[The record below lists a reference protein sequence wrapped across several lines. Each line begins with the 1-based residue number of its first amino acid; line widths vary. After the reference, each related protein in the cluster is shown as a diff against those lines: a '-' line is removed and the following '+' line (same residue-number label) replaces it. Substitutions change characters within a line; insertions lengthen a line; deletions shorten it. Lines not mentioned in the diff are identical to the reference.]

1 MDTQYQTLI
10 KDILNE
16 YAKYKPAF
24 GEIDSR
30 VSFDDEH
37 GTYAL
42 LQVGWNGDEY
52 VNVASSVT
60 SFHGAVIHVD
70 IIEDKIWIQYDGS
83 EEGIAVDLV
92 EKGVP
97 KETIVLGFRPPEERP
112 YTSFAVA

>member
-52 VNVASSVT
+52 V
-60 SFHGAVIHVD
+60 HGAVIHVD

>member
-1 MDTQYQTLI
+1 VFAVLAIVCPITNTDRLKYQSLI

-52 VNVASSVT
+52 
-60 SFHGAVIHVD
+60 F
-70 IIEDKIWIQYDGS
+70 
-83 EEGIAVDLV
+83 
-92 EKGVP
+92 
-97 KETIVLGFRPPEERP
+97 
-112 YTSFAVA
+112 

>member
-1 MDTQYQTLI
+1 MDTQLKYQSLI

-52 VNVASSVT
+52 V
-60 SFHGAVIHVD
+60 HGAVIHVD
-70 IIEDKIWIQYDGS
+70 IIEDKIWIQYDGT
-83 EEGIAVDLV
+83 EEGIATDLV
-92 EKGVP
+92 ENGVP
-97 KETIVLGFRPPEERP
+97 KEGIVLGFRPPEVRP
-112 YTSFAVA
+112 YTGFAVT

>member
-1 MDTQYQTLI
+1 MDTRLKYQTLI

-37 GTYAL
+37 GTYAM

-52 VNVASSVT
+52 V
-60 SFHGAVIHVD
+60 HGAVIHVD
-70 IIEDKIWIQYDGS
+70 IIDDKIWIQYDGT
-83 EEGIAVDLV
+83 EEGIATDLV
-92 EKGVP
+92 ENGVP
-97 KETIVLGFRPPEERP
+97 KEIIVLGFRPPEVRS
-112 YTSFAVA
+112 YTGFAVA

>member
-1 MDTQYQTLI
+1 MDTRLKHQTLI

-37 GTYAL
+37 GTYAM

-52 VNVASSVT
+52 V
-60 SFHGAVIHVD
+60 HGAVIHVD
-70 IIEDKIWIQYDGS
+70 LIEDKIWIQYDGT
-83 EEGIAVDLV
+83 EEGIATDLV
-92 EKGVP
+92 ENGVP
-97 KETIVLGFRPPEERP
+97 KETIVLGFRSPEVRP
-112 YTSFAVA
+112 YTGFAVA

>member
-1 MDTQYQTLI
+1 LI

-52 VNVASSVT
+52 V
-60 SFHGAVIHVD
+60 HGAVIHVD
-70 IIEDKIWIQYDGS
+70 IIEGKIWIQYDGT
-83 EEGIAVDLV
+83 EEGIATDLV
-92 EKGVP
+92 ENGVP
-97 KETIVLGFRPPEERP
+97 KEGIVLGFRPPEVRQ
-112 YTSFAVA
+112 YTGFAVA

>member
-1 MDTQYQTLI
+1 MDTRLKYQSLI

-37 GTYAL
+37 GTYAM

-52 VNVASSVT
+52 V
-60 SFHGAVIHVD
+60 HGAVIHVD
-70 IIEDKIWIQYDGS
+70 IIEDKIWIQYDGT
-83 EEGIAVDLV
+83 EEGIATDLV
-92 EKGVP
+92 ENGVP
-97 KETIVLGFRPPEERP
+97 KETIVLGFRPPEVRS
-112 YTSFAVA
+112 YTGFAVA

>member
-1 MDTQYQTLI
+1 MDTRLKYQTLI

-52 VNVASSVT
+52 V
-60 SFHGAVIHVD
+60 HGAVIHVD

>member
-1 MDTQYQTLI
+1 MDTRLKYQSLI

-52 VNVASSVT
+52 
-60 SFHGAVIHVD
+60 F
-70 IIEDKIWIQYDGS
+70 
-83 EEGIAVDLV
+83 
-92 EKGVP
+92 
-97 KETIVLGFRPPEERP
+97 
-112 YTSFAVA
+112 

>member
-1 MDTQYQTLI
+1 MDTRLKYQTLI

-52 VNVASSVT
+52 V
-60 SFHGAVIHVD
+60 HGAVIHVD
-70 IIEDKIWIQYDGS
+70 IIDGKIWIQYDGT
-83 EEGIAVDLV
+83 EDGIATDLV
-92 EKGVP
+92 ENGVP
-97 KETIVLGFRPPEERP
+97 KETIVLGFRPPEVRS
-112 YTSFAVA
+112 YTGFAVA

>member
-1 MDTQYQTLI
+1 MDTRLKYQTLI

-37 GTYAL
+37 GTYAM

-52 VNVASSVT
+52 V
-60 SFHGAVIHVD
+60 HGAVIHVD
-70 IIEDKIWIQYDGS
+70 IIEDKIWIQYDGT
-83 EEGIAVDLV
+83 EEGIATDLV
-92 EKGVP
+92 ENGVP
-97 KETIVLGFRPPEERP
+97 KETIVLGFRPPEVRS
-112 YTSFAVA
+112 YTGFAVA

>member
-1 MDTQYQTLI
+1 MDTRLKYQTLI
-10 KDILNE
+10 KNILNE

-52 VNVASSVT
+52 V
-60 SFHGAVIHVD
+60 HGAVIHVD
-70 IIEDKIWIQYDGS
+70 IIADKIWIQYDGT
-83 EEGIAVDLV
+83 EEGIATDLV
-92 EKGVP
+92 ENGVP
-97 KETIVLGFRPPEERP
+97 KETIVLGFRPPEVRL
-112 YTSFAVA
+112 YTGFAIE